1 MCFGGIGVF
10 MRQDN
15 GMHRE
20 GWGGDWQRLVIPLNF
35 FPIPHTSSPHFSAGP
50 PESMREH
57 VVAATHAMKRG
68 DWRQCKEYILS
79 IKAWDLFIDV
89 EPVKS
94 LLTR

>member
-1 MCFGGIGVF
+1 MGRRLAEIGDPPQF
-10 MRQDN
+10 LPN
-15 GMHRE
+15 
-20 GWGGDWQRLVIPLNF
+20 P
-35 FPIPHTSSPHFSAGP
+35 PPTHTHTHTHTPHFSAGP